1 MKVYIVLLGILI
13 FTQQI
18 NAQIPEREVRKSER
32 KEAKKERQEKKRKLT
47 TDMVDKRTFV
57 LKANYLSNSRGNRQI
72 VNSTINFLQVDEDH
86 AIIQIGSD
94 TGIGYNGV
102 GGITTD
108 GRITSWEVVEKKND
122 SYYIAFDVITS
133 ISHYNIRMD
142 VRSDG
147 SARATLT
154 GLRRGNLIYEGN
166 LVPIETSRVF
176 RGNSI

>member
-1 MKVYIVLLGILI
+1 MKIYILLLSILFI
-13 FTQQI
+13 TQQI
-18 NAQIPEREVRKSER
+18 NAQIPEKEVRKFER
-32 KEAKKERQEKKRKLT
+32 KEAKRERQEKKRKLT
-47 TDMVDKRTFV
+47 TDMIEKRTFV

-122 SYYIAFDVITS
+122 SYYIKFEVITS
-133 ISHYNIRMD
+133 ISHYSIHMNIG
-142 VRSDG
+142 SDG

-154 GLRRGNLIYEGN
+154 GLRRGNLVYEGD
-166 LVPIETSRVF
+166 LVPIETSSVYK
-176 RGNSI
+176 GNSI